1 MILNWFN
8 FFFTFSKKNWTTG
21 VNRLELIADFNS
33 LSHNLLAPSEAFV
46 IPFDDNGTNGLI
58 KKHPPKR
65 LQRLEEQS
73 NTLAPPTIEDLEEKL
88 ATAEL
93 RRKEV
98 GNYSLF
104 FSRLFNC
111 PFKKF
116 YKSTCLSTIFV
127 NNCVFNTIRPY
138 TSRI

>member
-1 MILNWFN
+1 MCQKA
-8 FFFTFSKKNWTTG
+8 FFCSSIKKIFI
-21 VNRLELIADFNS
+21 VAR
-33 LSHNLLAPSEAFV
+33 SEAFE
-46 IPFDDNGTNGLI
+46 IPFDDNNGTNGLI

-73 NTLAPPTIEDLEEKL
+73 NSLAPPTIEDLEEKL

-104 FSRLFNC
+104 FSRHFNC
-111 PFKKF
+111 PFKEFTKER
-116 YKSTCLSTIFV
+116 V
-127 NNCVFNTIRPY
+127 
-138 TSRI
+138 